1 MGHPTHLNKAHVPLG
16 PVDLVISSKATDLN
30 LFNQGLHTLEKSTA
44 TIDPGT
50 SCPRFLVEVPL
61 PPIEENS
68 YLPREVGGRMSR
80 VPSIKGPL
88 LQLEDV

>member
-61 PPIEENS
+61 PLIEEKS
-68 YLPREVGGRMSR
+68 CLPREVGGRMSR